1 LPQVEVKLLAVL
13 RGLSEKSEFQVTVR
27 EGTTLR
33 ELVTSI
39 ADNAHPVFKKRFL
52 NSKSDSLSPDIIVLI
67 NGAEASIHGGMEA
80 VLQEGSEIIFLPTVH
95 GG

>member
-1 LPQVEVKLLAVL
+1 MPRVEVKLLAVL
-13 RGLSEKSEFQVTVR
+13 RGLRKKSEFPVNLK

-33 ELVTSI
+33 ELVANI

-52 NSKSDSLSPDIIVLI
+52 NSKGNGLSPDIIVLI
-67 NGAEASIHGGMEA
+67 DGAEASIHGGMAA
-80 VLQEGSEIIFLPTVH
+80 VLEEGSEVIFLPTVH

>member
-1 LPQVEVKLLAVL
+1 MPQVEVKLLAVL
-13 RGLSEKSEFQVTVR
+13 RGLTEKSEFQVTVP
-27 EGTTLR
+27 EGATLR
-33 ELVTSI
+33 ELVANI

-80 VLQEGSEIIFLPTVH
+80 VLKEGSEVIFLPTVH